1 MKKYDLHT
9 HFYPAEFF
17 TTIERADSDFS
28 FQQVGDMRFIAYQGT
43 RFFGI
48 RPPMS
53 DMGLRLEAMDRA
65 GVDVAVIS
73 MGPLIQFV
81 KDPAAQAKACR
92 ELNDRYAVHVSE
104 HPDRL
109 LAYGTVP
116 MGDQDEAVAELERIL
131 DDLRFQGVILPSNIK
146 GDYYDDPR
154 FTPFFEAADARGL
167 CLFLHPQV
175 PPGSGNLR
183 DHMLGSTVGFMYD
196 TTTSVLRALYG
207 GLFDRYPNI
216 RWHIAHAGGALPWL
230 MERIDN
236 GWRDYPENRER
247 LPELPST
254 YLKRLYY
261 DTVSF
266 TPHTMRLLRD
276 VVGTDHM
283 VMGTDFPHPL
293 GDIDRGVSTIMS
305 LDIPEHERVNI
316 LQNTALSILNNVPSP
331 GIG

>member
-9 HFYPAEFF
+9 HFYPGEFF
-17 TTIERADSDFS
+17 TLIEQADSDFS
-28 FQQVGDMRFIAYQGT
+28 FERSASGMRFIAYQGT

-48 RPPMS
+48 RPAMS

-92 ELNDRYAVHVSE
+92 ELNDRYAELVAAN
-104 HPDRL
+104 PDRL

-116 MGDQDEAVAELERIL
+116 MGDQDEAVAELRRVLE
-131 DDLRFQGVILPSNIK
+131 DLRFNGVILPSNIK
-146 GDYYDDPR
+146 GVYYDDPR
-154 FTPFFEAADARGL
+154 FTPFFEAADAMGL

-175 PPGSGNLR
+175 PPGSENVR
-183 DHMLGSTVGFMYD
+183 DYMLGSTVGFMYD
-196 TTTSVLRALYG
+196 TTTSVLRLMYG
-207 GLFDRYPNI
+207 GLLDRYPNI

-230 MERIDN
+230 LERIDN
-236 GWRDYPENRER
+236 GWRDYAENQER
-247 LPELPST
+247 LPALPST

-266 TPHTMRLLRD
+266 TPNTMRLLRD
-276 VVGTDHM
+276 VVGTRHM

-293 GDIDRGVSTIMS
+293 GDIDRGVSTIEG
-305 LDIPEHERVNI
+305 LDIPDEDKADI
-316 LQNTALSILNNVPSP
+316 FQNTALSILNNV
-331 GIG
+331 

>member
-17 TTIERADSDFS
+17 SVIEQADSDFS
-28 FQQVGDMRFIAYQGT
+28 FSTAPSGMRFIAYQGT

-48 RPPMS
+48 RPAMS

-81 KDPAAQAKACR
+81 KDPAAQAEACR
-92 ELNDRYAVHVSE
+92 RLNDAYAGLVAAN
-104 HPDRL
+104 PGRL

-116 MGDQDEAVAELERIL
+116 MGDQDEAVAELGRL
-131 DDLRFQGVILPSNIK
+131 LGDLRFQGVILPSNIK
-146 GDYYDDPR
+146 GDYYDNPAY
-154 FTPFFEAADARGL
+154 TPFFEAADDLGL
-167 CLFLHPQV
+167 CLFIHPQV
-175 PPGSGNLR
+175 PPGSVNVA
-183 DHMLGSTVGFMYD
+183 DYMLGSTVGFMYD
-196 TTTSVLRALYG
+196 TTTSVLRLMYG
-207 GLFDRYPNI
+207 GLLDRYPHI

-230 MERIDN
+230 LERIDN
-236 GWRDYPENRER
+236 GWRDYAENQEL
-247 LPELPST
+247 LPELPSA

-266 TPHTMRLLRD
+266 TPNTMRLLRD

-293 GDIDRGVSTIMS
+293 GDIDRGVSNIES
-305 LDIPEHERVNI
+305 LDIPEHEKANI
-316 LQNTALSILNNVPSP
+316 FQHTALSILNNV
-331 GIG
+331 